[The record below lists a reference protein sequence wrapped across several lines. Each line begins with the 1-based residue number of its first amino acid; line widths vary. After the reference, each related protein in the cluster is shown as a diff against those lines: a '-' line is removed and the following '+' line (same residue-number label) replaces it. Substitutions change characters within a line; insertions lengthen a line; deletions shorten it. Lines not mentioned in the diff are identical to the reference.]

1 MVFGCID
8 YIANLL
14 PPHCPCVG
22 SKGRAAG
29 PQASGD
35 RLCSPASLY
44 VVRSLNLTRSIRSNQ
59 PRARI
64 RRPALTEPCQKRR
77 LPHGGSRRTSCACPK
92 RVLDKPTH
100 IHARGLTPA
109 HIQGCQSTDLNEYSS
124 LDQVPSNFMEVET
137 SCDVAKYARLTEPGA
152 VAGSGQV
159 VVVRTSHHG
168 VPRPNQ
174 GLP

>member
-1 MVFGCID
+1 MEARKRTEFCRKQRDKLAGTEQ
-8 YIANLL
+8 LE
-14 PPHCPCVG
+14 G
-22 SKGRAAG
+22 SR
-29 PQASGD
+29 
-35 RLCSPASLY
+35 
-44 VVRSLNLTRSIRSNQ
+44 T
-59 PRARI
+59 
-64 RRPALTEPCQKRR
+64 
-77 LPHGGSRRTSCACPK
+77 GGSRRTSRACPK